1 MANVLMIGWLQ
12 QYDVGGVGQTSAL
25 ALFCLLSLHTDYTQ
39 AVLKE

>member
-1 MANVLMIGWLQ
+1 MANILMIGWQ

-25 ALFCLLSLHTDYTQ
+25 ALFCLLSLHTDYAQ